1 MIGDTR
7 NDVMDRDEVAWAE
20 DLLDRV
26 FPDHKINRILL
37 VNPPDADAALFQFA
51 TANRGRYTNYPPY
64 GLAVLAEKLR
74 NRNVDVRLC
83 NLNHEVLRSARAAD
97 DESDFDFNKTWQ
109 SALDHSIEDFSPDLV
124 GVTCM
129 FTMTHASFKQ
139 TCQHAARSGVPLAI
153 GGVHVSNDV
162 NRVLDDITDASF
174 AFVREADV
182 AFPLFV
188 DVIRGVLPVTELG
201 QVIFREGDRRQAF
214 DRNCQPTVDDLNV
227 IPAYDLT
234 EMPEYADHGVVG
246 AFYCFKPQGTK
257 FATVLSN
264 RGCRAQ
270 CTFCS
275 VRNFNGVG
283 VRQRSVTSVVD
294 ELELLE
300 NEYGIGHVMWLDD
313 DLLKDHD
320 RAIELFNEKVRRG
333 LKLTWDAT
341 NGVIASSC
349 TDDVIAAA
357 AESGCIA
364 INIGMESGNRQ
375 ILRDVKKPGTLETFL
390 AAAEVL
396 RQYEQIHASVFLML
410 GFPGETLAMIEDS
423 IDVARQM
430 DLDWYRISPLTPLP
444 NTPIYDSMVAQGLI
458 QKVGCD
464 EVRFMGGAYGKQ
476 PEIERGGRLAAVSFR
491 DAFENIPRD
500 AIPTPAQITD
510 IWFYMNYHLNFHRLF
525 DEKRPEK
532 IEQQF
537 AHLRTLSDIIAPENG
552 FALYFLGYLQ
562 HKTFGT
568 IDPDIVARLDRRVT
582 TSEYWRDR
590 LDAFCL
596 SVEHLRN
603 TTFPNEQARKPFG
616 LGRASVSIK
625 SGEFVTAQTATSV
638 EAVRRRLRSSGGR
651 RLGVA

>member
-1 MIGDTR
+1 MIGDAR
-7 NDVMDRDEVAWAE
+7 NDVMDGGEVTWAQNF
-20 DLLDRV
+20 LNRL
-26 FPDHKINRILL
+26 FPERKINRILL
-37 VNPPDADAALFQFA
+37 VNPPDADAAMFQFA
-51 TANRGRYTNYPPY
+51 TAKRGRYTNYPPY

-83 NLNHEVLRSARAAD
+83 NLNHEVLRSARAA
-97 DESDFDFNKTWQ
+97 EAEADFDFDKTWK
-109 SALDHSIEDFSPDLV
+109 SALDHSIADFSPDLV
-124 GVTCM
+124 GITCM

-139 TCQHAARSGVPLAI
+139 TCQHAARNGVPLAI

-188 DVIRGVLPVTELG
+188 DAIRDLTRVTELG
-201 QVIFREGDRRQAF
+201 QVIFREGNRRHSF
-214 DRNCQPTVDDLNV
+214 DRSCEPTVDDLNV

-234 EMPEYADHGVVG
+234 EMPEYANHGVVG
-246 AFYCFKPQGTK
+246 AFYCFKPLGTK

-283 VRQRSVTSVVD
+283 VRQRSVSSVVD

-313 DLLKDHD
+313 DLLKDHA

-349 TDDVIAAA
+349 TGDVIAAA

-364 INIGMESGNRQ
+364 INIGMESGNRK

-464 EVRFMGGAYGKQ
+464 DVRFMGGAYGKQ
-476 PEIERGGRLAAVSFR
+476 PEIERGARLAAPNFR
-491 DAFENIPRD
+491 DAFGQIPHD
-500 AIPTPAQITD
+500 TIPNPEQITD

-525 DEKRPEK
+525 DENRVEK
-532 IEQQF
+532 IKQQF
-537 AHLRTLSDIIAPENG
+537 AHLHTLSDVIAPENG

-562 HKTFGT
+562 HKTYGT
-568 IDPDIVARLDRRVT
+568 IDPDIVTRLDRRVT

-596 SVEHLRN
+596 SVDHLKN
-603 TTFPNEQARKPFG
+603 NTFPNEKVRKPFE
-616 LGRASVSIK
+616 LS
-625 SGEFVTAQTATSV
+625 
-638 EAVRRRLRSSGGR
+638 RSSNSIMSEEF
-651 RLGVA
+651 ATA